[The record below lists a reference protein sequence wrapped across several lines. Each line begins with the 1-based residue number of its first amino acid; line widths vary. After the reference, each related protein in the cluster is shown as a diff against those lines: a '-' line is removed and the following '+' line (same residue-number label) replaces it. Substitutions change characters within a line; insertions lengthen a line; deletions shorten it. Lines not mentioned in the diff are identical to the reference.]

1 MGRPVA
7 VGSRL
12 SEGGDGGVDDLR
24 CAGAHGLVT
33 DPEAIDH
40 AGTERLE
47 DHVGGL
53 GEAQEGLAPGLALEI
68 DREAPLAPVRIA
80 EIDRVAVLGGPDH
93 ARGIAALRILDLDH
107 VRAVIGHHHRQ
118 MRTRQEPGEIQ
129 HSDPFE
135 LHGSPPHF
143 RSLSVGADIPRAC
156 RPRHSAGA
164 QSQALARKWG
174 HVIGRARNVPV
185 WSAPIAHRVAWGTS
199 CKDSRN
205 RSPSIS
211 SGGWPAS
218 LLLGIISGFPWVLIG
233 SSLTLW
239 LTEDGLSRS
248 TIGWAGLIFGVYAFN
263 FLWAPLIDRVRLPWL
278 SQRLGQRRAWILI
291 LQAAV
296 LVCLVL
302 WSALDPSES
311 LGSVIAVGLAI
322 AVASATQDIAIDAL
336 RIEQIG
342 KTEDEAM
349 AAGAAV
355 AVVGWWSGF
364 KLGGIVA
371 LETAEGFQ
379 NAGIEN
385 YWQATFLVLGIVVVL
400 CNVGLRFVREAAA
413 TERIAAQAED
423 EERIASRLR
432 MSGPL
437 GRATAWLGGTVVAPL
452 MRFFVKNG
460 VAIAAAVLGFVFLFK
475 IGEAF
480 MGRMS
485 LVFYTEIGF
494 TKSDIALYSK
504 GLGWIVTVAFTV
516 LGGLVAIR
524 IGLVRAMFVSGIA
537 MALTN
542 LMFALLAW
550 SGKSEVLFAAAVVM
564 DDLTSAFAT
573 VTFVAFI
580 SMLVDRTYT
589 ATQYA
594 LLASLGTAGRT
605 LLAASSGE
613 LVDWL
618 EGDWGFF
625 FVITALMVL
634 PSLVC
639 LWAIRAKL
647 RDLLAGARVR
657 LMGKDAEDAPG

>member
-1 MGRPVA
+1 MQGLTESLA
-7 VGSRL
+7 VYF
-12 SEGGDGGVDDLR
+12 
-24 CAGAHGLVT
+24 
-33 DPEAIDH
+33 
-40 AGTERLE
+40 ERRM
-47 DHVGGL
+47 
-53 GEAQEGLAPGLALEI
+53 A
-68 DREAPLAPVRIA
+68 RI
-80 EIDRVAVLGGPDH
+80 
-93 ARGIAALRILDLDH
+93 
-107 VRAVIGHHHRQ
+107 
-118 MRTRQEPGEIQ
+118 
-129 HSDPFE
+129 
-135 LHGSPPHF
+135 
-143 RSLSVGADIPRAC
+143 
-156 RPRHSAGA
+156 
-164 QSQALARKWG
+164 
-174 HVIGRARNVPV
+174 
-185 WSAPIAHRVAWGTS
+185 
-199 CKDSRN
+199 
-205 RSPSIS
+205 
-211 SGGWPAS
+211 

-239 LTEDGLSRS
+239 LTEDGVSRS

-263 FLWAPLIDRVRLPWL
+263 FLWAPLIDRVPLPWL
-278 SQRLGQRRAWILI
+278 SSRIGQRRAWILV

-296 LVCLVL
+296 LVCLVS
-302 WSALDPSES
+302 WSALDPSEN

-342 KTEDEAM
+342 KSEGEAM

-371 LETAEGFQ
+371 LETAGGFQ
-379 NAGIEN
+379 SAGVEN

-400 CNVGLRFVREAAA
+400 CNIGLLFVREAAA
-413 TERIAAQAED
+413 TERLAAQAED
-423 EERIASRLR
+423 EERMASRLR
-432 MSGPL
+432 MSGRL
-437 GRATAWLGGTVVAPL
+437 GRAAAWLGGTVGGPL
-452 MRFFVKNG
+452 MRFFAKNG
-460 VAIAAAVLGFVFLFK
+460 VAIALAVLGFVFLFK

-504 GLGWIVTVAFTV
+504 GLGWIVTVGFTV

-524 IGLVRAMFVSGIA
+524 IGLIRAMFVSGIA

-618 EGDWGFF
+618 EGDWGTF
-625 FVITALMVL
+625 FVITTLMVI

-639 LWAIRAKL
+639 LWAIRAQL
-647 RDLLAGARVR
+647 RGLLAGVRVR
-657 LMGKDAEDAPG
+657 LMGKSADDAAG